1 MSAGNRTGPINI
13 LTIDLEDWA
22 QSTLDYDLPIS
33 ERALHNTHRLLDIL
47 AEFGVHGT
55 FFVQTLVAEKYPELI
70 QRVATEGHEIASH
83 GHRHLPL
90 FKLTPTEFAD
100 DLRYS
105 LEILGNLSP
114 HPVQGYR
121 APDFSI
127 RRDTLWALDILR
139 EQGVRYSSSI
149 YPFRGN
155 RYGMQGVP
163 VQPHQIVYG
172 LIEIPLSVV
181 RFAGRNWPVAGG
193 GYLRVLP
200 YWITHWA
207 IRRINA
213 EGRPAV
219 AYLHPYELDTQEMRQ
234 FRGRIPWRLY
244 WSQSINRHQTI
255 SKLRSL
261 LRDFEFAPICEVIAL

>member
-1 MSAGNRTGPINI
+1 MINI
-13 LTIDLEDWA
+13 LTVDVEDWQ
-22 QSTLDYDLPIS
+22 QSTLDYNMPIS
-33 ERALHNTHRLLDIL
+33 ERALYDTHRLLDIL
-47 AEFGVHGT
+47 AEVGVHST

-70 QRVATEGHEIASH
+70 HRVATEGHEIASH
-83 GHRHLPL
+83 GHSHVPL
-90 FKLTPTEFAD
+90 FRLTPADFAE
-100 DLRYS
+100 DLRRS
-105 LEILGNLSP
+105 LEVLENLSP
-114 HPVQGYR
+114 HAVQGYR

-127 RRDTLWALDILR
+127 RHDTLWALDILR

-155 RYGMQGVP
+155 RYGMLGVP
-163 VQPHQIVYG
+163 LQPHQIVDG

-193 GYLRVLP
+193 GYLRALP

-219 AYLHPYELDTQEMRQ
+219 VYLHPYELDSQEMRE

-244 WSQSINRHQTI
+244 WSQSFNRHQTE

-261 LRDFEFAPICEVIAL
+261 LRDFEFVPIREVIPL